1 MPNRNEILKLA
12 EEWLTAHRQEMTNDL
27 MEFVSQRSVS
37 RADLAEPGAPFG
49 AENAKM
55 LEKALIRAAAYG
67 FVTKNGD
74 GYYGKATLG
83 NDDRS
88 IGIIAHLDVV
98 PEGVNWTREPYKPV
112 LEGDFLFGR
121 GSGDNKGS
129 AVMALYV
136 MRMIRELDIPMKN
149 GLRLIFGASEET
161 GMQDM
166 PFYNRMERPC
176 KVTLVPDAA
185 YPVCYAQKGS
195 LNAHVSI
202 PAGDGIISFTG
213 GEVDNMVP
221 PTAECVFRAD
231 VCAVEKALSEKGFSA
246 PDYTVKAEGEY
257 ATVCAHGASAHAA
270 GPEKGRSAI
279 YMLST
284 ALDACGLLTG
294 ESAKAVRAI
303 ASLSQGWYG
312 EHMNIACEDADTGK
326 TTMVVGVART
336 EKGRIALHIDC
347 RLSVASDI
355 PSVKENLRLSAE
367 ELGFALDFITTTEP
381 SFMAKDDPRVRA
393 IMDVYREITGDS
405 SEPYTMGG
413 GTYSRCLENAI
424 TFGLSFPGEK
434 PRPEN
439 LPEGHGSAHSPDE
452 YVHIPS
458 LMKSAMIYL
467 SAVLALDEIV

>member
-12 EEWLTAHRQEMTNDL
+12 EQWLESHKQEMINDL

-49 AENAKM
+49 VENAKM
-55 LEKALIRAAAYG
+55 LEKALLRAAAYG

-98 PEGVNWTREPYKPV
+98 PEGVNWTREPFKPS

-121 GSGDNKGS
+121 GVSDNKGS
-129 AVMALYV
+129 AIMALYV
-136 MRMIRELDIPMKN
+136 MRMIRELEIPMKN
-149 GLRLIFGASEET
+149 GLRLILGMSEET

-185 YPVCYAQKGS
+185 FPVCYAQKGS

-202 PAGDGIISFTG
+202 PTGDGMVSFTG

-221 PTAECVFRAD
+221 PTAECVFPAD
-231 VCAVEKALSEKGFSA
+231 EGAVRQALADHGFA
-246 PDYTVKAEGEY
+246 EPEYTVRAEGENVV
-257 ATVCAHGASAHAA
+257 VCAHGVASHAA
-270 GPEKGRSAI
+270 SPEGGKSAI
-279 YMLST
+279 HMLSA

-294 ESAKAVRAI
+294 ESARAI
-303 ASLSQGWYG
+303 HAIAFLSQGNYG
-312 EHMNIACEDADTGK
+312 EHMNIACEDEDTGK

-336 EKGRIALHIDC
+336 EKGRVTMHIDC
-347 RLSVASDI
+347 RLSVAADI
-355 PSVKENLRLSAE
+355 ALTKDSLRAAAE
-367 ELGFALDFITTTEP
+367 DAGFALDYIHTTEP

-393 IMDVYREITGDS
+393 IMDVYREMAGDS

-413 GTYSRCLENAI
+413 GTYSRCLENGI
-424 TFGLSFPGEK
+424 TFGLSFPGK
-434 PRPEN
+434 KIRPEG
-439 LPEGHGSAHSPDE
+439 LPESHGSAHGPDE
-452 YVHIPS
+452 FVHIPS
-458 LMKSAMIYL
+458 LMKCALIYL
-467 SAVLALDEIV
+467 LSVLALDEIV